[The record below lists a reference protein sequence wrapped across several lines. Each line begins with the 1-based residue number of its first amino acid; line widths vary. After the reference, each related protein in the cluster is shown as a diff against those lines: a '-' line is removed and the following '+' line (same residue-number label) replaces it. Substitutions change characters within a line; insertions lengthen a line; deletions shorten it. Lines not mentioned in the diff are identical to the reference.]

1 LELLISLEIVVSV
14 RILEIGN
21 KRMFLANFDVIVSKL
36 ILVMLVLSTLNLILV
51 SIFRVFIKV

>member
-1 LELLISLEIVVSV
+1 MELLISLEIVVSV